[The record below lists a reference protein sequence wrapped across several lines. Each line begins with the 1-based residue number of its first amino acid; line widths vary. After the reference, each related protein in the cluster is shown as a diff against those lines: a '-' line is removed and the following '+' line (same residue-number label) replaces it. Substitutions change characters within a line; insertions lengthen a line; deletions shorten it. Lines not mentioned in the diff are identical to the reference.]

1 MKTNLNKW
9 FTQFHFSGKYIIQ
22 TCLKSKEMDLRMILT
37 TGQKIFQVIIGVT
50 FNKYFSLL
58 MSRRVQKT
66 QSSTAAFLTKNVP
79 TYFPFFHQLD
89 FNFLAKQQVKR
100 SIVMW
105 SLSYAQ

>member
-1 MKTNLNKW
+1 MELFSADSNYRAKNL
-9 FTQFHFSGKYIIQ
+9 
-22 TCLKSKEMDLRMILT
+22 
-37 TGQKIFQVIIGVT
+37 VIIGVT

-58 MSRRVQKT
+58 MSRREQKT
-66 QSSTAAFLTKNVP
+66 QSSTAAFLTKKCANL
-79 TYFPFFHQLD
+79 FPLFHQLD